1 MVWVVQMWS
10 EFSPCSSWPKISM
23 NKVSSERGKIKEDEL
38 KRFNCRHLF
47 IRTFLLKK
55 KNPSVEIILTQGCV
69 LTALSANCCMCT

>member
-1 MVWVVQMWS
+1 MYLRKGLPARRDATVVWVVQMWS

-23 NKVSSERGKIKEDEL
+23 NKVSSEREKIKEDEL

-55 KNPSVEIILTQGCV
+55 KIL
-69 LTALSANCCMCT
+69 LSKLF